1 MTRILVVE
9 GDPSLKK
16 ALHDSLETSGVCE
29 IDSAEDEQSARYKI
43 NKYTYDLIILD
54 LNDAEANVPD
64 NVRDQHIRAITAG
77 IKEQKRSAKTKIL
90 ALTNQSAHEEGKQ
103 DLREQLGFDRCLR
116 RPVPQTKLI
125 QELNSLLT

>member
-29 IDSAEDEQSARYKI
+29 IDTAEDEAVARQKI
-43 NKYTYDLIILD
+43 SKHSYDLIILD
-54 LNDAEANVPD
+54 LNDADSNVAD
-64 NVRDQHIRAITAG
+64 NVRDKHIREITAS
-77 IKEQKRSAKTKIL
+77 IKEQEKTAKTKIL
-90 ALTNQSAHEEGKQ
+90 ALTNQSAHEEDKQ